1 MAVGLPRSNRKQVPR
16 TFSPVYSS
24 VWPFCR
30 SFTPE
35 QIRTNQHPR
44 KSLKVQNQFP
54 LNKLHS
60 ASKIAFQ
67 SPKSTL
73 INLFTFVVKWRCL
86 TTTIGT
92 TDCGVRI
99 TVRPRVEQGSYC
111 TWDNRILLDQVP
123 FQNSG
128 TTCLDGEFDKYFL
141 VCRPPKRKGKD
152 RTEKQL
158 AEHLPKSH
166 KWEPKIQT
174 GQFLK
179 QTENQNTGRWR
190 RFSELLSVWQLAIRQ

>member
-1 MAVGLPRSNRKQVPR
+1 MADGLPRSNRKQVPR

-44 KSLKVQNQFP
+44 KSLKVQNQFS

-60 ASKIAFQ
+60 ASFRVQ
-67 SPKSTL
+67 NQLL

-86 TTTIGT
+86 TTTIGA
-92 TDCGVRI
+92 TDRGVRI

-111 TWDNRILLDQVP
+111 TWDKRILLEQVP
-123 FQNSG
+123 FQNSS

-141 VCRPPKRKGKD
+141 LCPPKRKGKD
-152 RTEKQL
+152 GT
-158 AEHLPKSH
+158 
-166 KWEPKIQT
+166 
-174 GQFLK
+174 
-179 QTENQNTGRWR
+179 
-190 RFSELLSVWQLAIRQ
+190 

>member
-1 MAVGLPRSNRKQVPR
+1 MADGLPRSNRKQVPR

-67 SPKSTL
+67 SPKSTS
-73 INLFTFVVKWRCL
+73 NKFVHLCCQVTLSDNNHWYHRSWRTHHSPTQSWTRFL
-86 TTTIGT
+86 LYM
-92 TDCGVRI
+92 DK
-99 TVRPRVEQGSYC
+99 
-111 TWDNRILLDQVP
+111 RILLEQVP
-123 FQNSG
+123 FQNSS

-141 VCRPPKRKGKD
+141 LCPPKRKGKD
-152 RTEKQL
+152 GT
-158 AEHLPKSH
+158 
-166 KWEPKIQT
+166 
-174 GQFLK
+174 
-179 QTENQNTGRWR
+179 
-190 RFSELLSVWQLAIRQ
+190 